1 MKNEEKRPS
10 LQDVADRVGVTKM
23 TISRYLRDSSQVSAA
38 LRNKIAEALDELGY
52 IPNRAPEILSN
63 ATSKAIGVLLPSLT
77 NKVFAEVLRGIESV
91 TDSHGYQTMLAH
103 YGYSA
108 EREEL
113 RLMSLLSYNIDGLIL
128 SDRTHT
134 ERTLKM
140 IEVSGIP
147 VVEIMDST
155 SPCID
160 LAVGFNNHDAAY
172 QMTKTILQHGHSHP
186 VYLGARLDERTIIRM
201 QGYEQAMREFNLE
214 PRSICTD
221 RSSSY
226 SLGESFLKKQD
237 AATLTLTAYSAPTM
251 ILPSALPLSAS
262 GRDYVFLKISP
273 LPVSTAMISG
283 SLWNLS

>member
-1 MKNEEKRPS
+1 M
-10 LQDVADRVGVTKM
+10 A
-23 TISRYLRDSSQVSAA
+23 
-38 LRNKIAEALDELGY
+38 
-52 IPNRAPEILSN
+52 
-63 ATSKAIGVLLPSLT
+63 
-77 NKVFAEVLRGIESV
+77 AEVLRGIESV